1 VAREKAGKKARMRQ
15 RRRRRRRVR
24 ELAILARCVKMEV
37 LTRSVFSAESKAEE
51 DEEGGQP

>member
-15 RRRRRRRVR
+15 RRRRRRVR

-37 LTRSVFSAESKAEE
+37 LTRSVFSAESKADEA
-51 DEEGGQP
+51 DEEGRTA